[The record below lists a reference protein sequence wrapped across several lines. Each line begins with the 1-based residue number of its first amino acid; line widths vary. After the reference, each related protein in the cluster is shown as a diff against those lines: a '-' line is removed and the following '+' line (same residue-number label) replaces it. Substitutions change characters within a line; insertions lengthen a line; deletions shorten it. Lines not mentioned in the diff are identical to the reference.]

1 MMLPVFRLFFMPFS
15 RFSGALDAL
24 ASSAASPFRAHSMTP
39 DRLTAEAVAEQL
51 QLDGHVEGGF
61 FRRTYASDYRLLIPD
76 CDERLSIT
84 SIFYLLAA

>member
-1 MMLPVFRLFFMPFS
+1 MPFF
-15 RFSGALDAL
+15 RFSGALAAL
-24 ASSAASPFRAHSMTP
+24 ASSAASSFSAYSMTP
-39 DRLTAEAVAEQL
+39 DRLTADAVAEQL
-51 QLDGHVEGGF
+51 QLHGHVEGGF